1 VKETTRDAPGET
13 PRDRWVDTGIWT
25 VGLTAA
31 VASWAGWVGLA
42 KMCGWTDSWTTPIGV
57 TVYLAWLLPFAV
69 DIYALIGFRVWL
81 RINWASETTRVYARR
96 STFVAIGLGV
106 AGNAGYHLMV
116 SLHWGDNPLT
126 VDKVELAAPW
136 LVVVGVSALPPI
148 MLGAVA
154 HLSALATR
162 DLSAHRKTADPTTA
176 AVTSETYETAA
187 GETPAS
193 RAETTVRAPS
203 QTSEADASARPAI
216 PRPQTPKRT
225 RPKTEHRG
233 LRIVSQT
240 SDEDSVKVLRET
252 YPKWETEEVSLGQIK
267 AALGITGQATAVRLK
282 RALYGGETPSEASR
296 REAEDDPKEESREL
310 VAAGA

>member
-1 VKETTRDAPGET
+1 VDETTRDAAGET
-13 PRDRWVDTGIWT
+13 TRDRWVDTGIWT

-81 RINWASETTRVYARR
+81 RINWATETTRSYARR

-116 SLHWGDNPLT
+116 SLKWGDDPLT
-126 VDKVELAAPW
+126 PAVELAAPW

-162 DLSAHRKTADPTTA
+162 DLAAHSATPQPEQASQPARRAKTPALTTPNPAPETTA
-176 AVTSETYETAA
+176 SEGQSPA
-187 GETPAS
+187 TPA
-193 RAETTVRAPS
+193 AAAP
-203 QTSEADASARPAI
+203 D
-216 PRPQTPKRT
+216 T
-225 RPKTEHRG
+225 RPKTPRRDNPTRDRRG
-233 LRIVSQT
+233 LRVVSQT

-267 AALGITGQATAVRLK
+267 TALGISGQATAVRLK

-296 REAEDDPKEESREL
+296 REAEDDPKEESLEL